1 MIAVAVL
8 AGLAMNLAGI
18 DPIRGLFLAA
28 VLNGLAAPPLILL
41 MLLLVND
48 EGTVGRWRSGWLS
61 NALVGIA
68 LFAMV
73 AAPVAYVLS

>member
-1 MIAVAVL
+1 
-8 AGLAMNLAGI
+8 
-18 DPIRGLFLAA
+18 
-28 VLNGLAAPPLILL
+28 LILL

-61 NALVGIA
+61 NALVSIA

-73 AAPVAYVLS
+73 AAPVAYVVS

>member
-1 MIAVAVL
+1 VIAVAVL

-18 DPIRGLFLAA
+18 DPIHGLFLAA

-48 EGTVGRWRSGWLS
+48 ERTVGRWRSGWLS
-61 NALVGIA
+61 NALVSIA

-73 AAPVAYVLS
+73 AAPLAYVLS